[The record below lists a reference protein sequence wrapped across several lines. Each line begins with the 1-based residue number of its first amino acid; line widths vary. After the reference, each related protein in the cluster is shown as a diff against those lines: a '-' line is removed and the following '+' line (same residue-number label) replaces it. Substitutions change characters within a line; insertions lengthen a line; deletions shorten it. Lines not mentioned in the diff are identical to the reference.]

1 MVVGRQTLER
11 LAQRL
16 PPGLPVRTKDQTHR
30 FKSVHGI
37 SSTQVVAAVPT
48 SIGQKGSYFT
58 PAVFDNP
65 ESVAAPFL
73 ISLPFLISCRA
84 VIYLDNETGL
94 RVRFRKQGFTVK
106 CHLGPTGALRIPLC
120 EFTPGQ
126 LESLSKEVSGNNQ
139 EFEVLKTEQ
148 SHDPAADSFS
158 QTKTGA
164 PDNEREPPT
173 QSPSHGSHA
182 GAEATSRTTRGGPLS
197 LSLGMEPPASE
208 VALCHARAQRVAREP
223 DEAADGG
230 PRPIHPPRHRLPDL
244 EEERAPAPRTPTR
257 TTSEAS
263 WERMSLNSELLQA
276 SPGSSQGDVT
286 QLLEEMKEIVGPPP
300 KMRSWTP
307 MPTIPESHGEEQPP
321 SLVEVPDGSTRTVLH
336 LPVVQS
342 ATTPSGSRSPGG
354 AFTTT
359 YEEGSPIVVHHTAGS
374 TTTTPTLP
382 ASEHEREPMPSR
394 SWRSVWTATGP

>member
-1 MVVGRQTLER
+1 M
-11 LAQRL
+11 
-16 PPGLPVRTKDQTHR
+16 
-30 FKSVHGI
+30 
-37 SSTQVVAAVPT
+37 
-48 SIGQKGSYFT
+48 

-164 PDNEREPPT
+164 PDNEREPPK

-230 PRPIHPPRHRLPDL
+230 PRPTSSSPSITRSGRRTSACAPNSDQDHQRSLMGENEL
-244 EEERAPAPRTPTR
+244 EFRAP
-257 TTSEAS
+257 
-263 WERMSLNSELLQA
+263 
-276 SPGSSQGDVT
+276 SSQSRVLPGRCDSAARGD
-286 QLLEEMKEIVGPPP
+286 
-300 KMRSWTP
+300 
-307 MPTIPESHGEEQPP
+307 
-321 SLVEVPDGSTRTVLH
+321 
-336 LPVVQS
+336 
-342 ATTPSGSRSPGG
+342 
-354 AFTTT
+354 
-359 YEEGSPIVVHHTAGS
+359 EGD
-374 TTTTPTLP
+374 
-382 ASEHEREPMPSR
+382 R
-394 SWRSVWTATGP
+394 WTAAQNAVMDAYADYS